1 MAKYNEKNFHADSQ
15 MRVNKIEDFLNEGEQ
30 VLWRAKPKKSAFVWS
45 KILNMLPFA
54 LIWLAFDGTF
64 IGLMVSNGVF
74 SSMPVALVVFIVF
87 FFLLHLLP
95 FWIWLANVVT
105 ASAQHKNIE
114 YAFTDKRIIIR
125 TGIIIDIQNVF
136 YMDIQSVNL
145 KVGLVDRMMKVGD
158 IYITTKSNTI
168 VLWDLENPYVLVNK
182 LQQISN
188 NIKTDMYFPN
198 QLRPEENKGFKTKYS
213 QNDGQN
219 EKPSD
224 K

>member
-64 IGLMVSNGVF
+64 IGLMVSNGFF
-74 SSMPVALVVFIVF
+74 SSMPVALTVFIVF

-198 QLRPEENKGFKTKYS
+198 QLRPEENKGFKTKYF

-219 EKPSD
+219 KKPSD

>member
-168 VLWDLENPYVLVNK
+168 VLWDLENPYVLVNN

-219 EKPSD
+219 ENPSD

>member
-1 MAKYNEKNFHADSQ
+1 
-15 MRVNKIEDFLNEGEQ
+15 
-30 VLWRAKPKKSAFVWS
+30 
-45 KILNMLPFA
+45 
-54 LIWLAFDGTF
+54 
-64 IGLMVSNGVF
+64 
-74 SSMPVALVVFIVF
+74 MPVSLVVFIVF

-158 IYITTKSNTI
+158 IYITTKSNTV

>member
-30 VLWRAKPKKSAFVWS
+30 VLWRARPKKSAFVWS

-168 VLWDLENPYVLVNK
+168 VLWDLENPYVLVNN

-219 EKPSD
+219 ENPSD